1 MLVVARAVAASR
13 RKGAALAF
21 VESRRG
27 GLGWREEGEGMRLA
41 AVTQFLCG
49 VRASG
54 VQVRFGRWV
63 MAFERSSP
71 TEDLGLHLAVITPL
85 FSS

>member
-1 MLVVARAVAASR
+1 
-13 RKGAALAF
+13 
-21 VESRRG
+21 
-27 GLGWREEGEGMRLA
+27 MRLA

-54 VQVRFGRWV
+54 VQVRFGWV
-63 MAFERSSP
+63 MAFELSSLAK
-71 TEDLGLHLAVITPL
+71 DFGLHLAVITPL

>member
-1 MLVVARAVAASR
+1 MARAVAASR

-54 VQVRFGRWV
+54 VQVRFGWV
-63 MAFERSSP
+63 MAFELSSP
-71 TEDLGLHLAVITPL
+71 TKDLGLHLAVITQPL